1 LTGASP
7 PERVLL
13 NSNYSAAHF
22 TVSDTGNIDTITTDA
37 ACFMA
42 GTIIRTPD
50 GEVAVETLKR
60 GDLVLTSDGQ
70 AKPVSWLGRQTIS
83 TVFADPIRVWPIR
96 IKAGALADNV
106 PSRDFLLL
114 PDHAVLVDGA
124 LIQAGALV
132 NGTSIIRE
140 TNVQPIFTYYHVE
153 VDDHSLI
160 LAENTLAE
168 TFVDNVDRLA
178 FDNWAE
184 HQALYP
190 EGKSINQLPYPLA
203 KAHRQVPVNIRVMLA
218 ERAQLIGAVV
228 DTSAVAWS
236 TIFKR
241 RRRRKAPP
249 SFFGKP

>member
-1 LTGASP
+1 LAW
-7 PERVLL
+7 
-13 NSNYSAAHF
+13 AADHLH
-22 TVSDTGNIDTITTDA
+22 G
-37 ACFMA
+37 
-42 GTIIRTPD
+42 IR
-50 GEVAVETLKR
+50 G
-60 GDLVLTSDGQ
+60 S
-70 AKPVSWLGRQTIS
+70 
-83 TVFADPIRVWPIR
+83 VWPIR
-96 IKAGALADNV
+96 IKAGALTDNV
-106 PSRDFLLL
+106 PSRDCLLS

-160 LAENTLAE
+160 LAENTPAE

-190 EGKSINQLPYPLA
+190 EGKSINELPYPRA

-228 DTSAVAWS
+228 DTAAVA
-236 TIFKR
+236 
-241 RRRRKAPP
+241 
-249 SFFGKP
+249 